1 MAEEK
6 KTIDEKPKTSSKK
19 KSKKAEKKF
28 IPKVKP
34 ELTPEEKLAMNLRRE
49 KKRKTPH
56 FRRQEWFR
64 YKRLD
69 DNWRK
74 PRGIQSKARRNM
86 HNRPK
91 VVSTG
96 FGGPKIAK
104 GRHPSGFIEVMVYRP
119 LDLEGVDPKRQAARI
134 GHSVGYL
141 KRMHIAIKADEMDIR
156 ILNFNR
162 QVHDELLEEAKKRG
176 IELPSV
182 VEPKAKPS
190 KGES

>member
-1 MAEEK
+1 MAKDKKKVENTPKKEPK
-6 KTIDEKPKTSSKK
+6 KTTSKK
-19 KSKKAEKKF
+19 KSKKEENKF
-28 IPKVKP
+28 IPKAKP
-34 ELTPEEKLAMNLRRE
+34 ELTPEEKLGMDLRRE
-49 KKRKTPH
+49 KKRKTPN

-74 PRGIQSKARRNM
+74 PRGITSKMRRNL

-96 FGGPKIAK
+96 FGGPKIVK
-104 GRHPSGFIEVMVYRP
+104 GRHPSGFIEVMVFRP
-119 LDLEGVDPKRQAARI
+119 LDLEGVDPKKQAVRI

-141 KRMHIAIKADEMDIR
+141 KRMHIAIKADELDIR

-162 QVHDELLEEAKKRG
+162 QAHDELLEEAKKRG
-176 IELPSV
+176 IELPS
-182 VEPKAKPS
+182 